1 METLEDVVVVRKGKL
16 KARMLIIVLAFVWGS
31 SFILMKEGLK
41 VYPPGQV
48 AGVRILSA
56 FLFVFFIALPGLRKV
71 KRSKFKYLFLSGML
85 GNLLPAFL
93 FAFAQ
98 TKLNSSISGI
108 LNGLTPLFTLLI
120 GALFFRSKITRNRA
134 LGIALGLVGSMGL
147 SFMNAKGGLGGMN
160 FYALLI
166 LLATIFYGIN
176 VNLLKKHF
184 IDMSPL
190 VVSSTALLL
199 VGPLAGIYLGFTDFS
214 EILKTDVS
222 IHALKYILI
231 LGVVGTAISLIL
243 FNYLIQ
249 ISDPVFASSVT
260 YLIPFVALLWG
271 FIDGEPITLFHVL
284 GMGLILT
291 GVYIVNRSK

>member
-1 METLEDVVVVRKGKL
+1 MDTLERVAVARKSKL
-16 KARMLIIVLAFVWGS
+16 KARLLIVVLALVWGS

-48 AGVRILSA
+48 AGVRIFSA
-56 FLFVFFIALPGLRKV
+56 FLCMFFIALPSLRKI
-71 KRSKFKYLFLSGML
+71 KRDKFKYLFLSGML

-98 TKLNSSISGI
+98 TKLNSSLSGI

-120 GALFFRSKITRNRA
+120 GALFFGSKITGNRA
-134 LGIALGLVGSMGL
+134 LGIALGLIGSMGL
-147 SFMNAKGGLGGMN
+147 SFLNAKGGLGGMN
-160 FYALLI
+160 YYALLI
-166 LLATIFYGIN
+166 LLATVFYGIN

-184 IDMSPL
+184 IGMNPL

-199 VGPLAGIYLGFTDFS
+199 VGPLAGLYLGFSDFS

-222 IHALKYILI
+222 LHALKYILI
-231 LGVVGTAISLIL
+231 LGVVGTAVSLIL
-243 FNYLIQ
+243 FNYLVQ
-249 ISDPVFASSVT
+249 ISDPVSASSVT

-271 FIDGEPITLFHVL
+271 MIDGEPITGFHVL
-284 GMGLILT
+284 GMALILT